1 MNCTNLIYGEGKSSV
16 CFSPEFLKQIAKA
29 TNIRTKREFVPI
41 KLESIEMY
49 EHPFAVMTGEGSFRL
64 TELQRANL
72 RNYLVGGGFLGGVG
86 RVQQSGMDYQLSTR
100 DSQKTFP
107 DLKLTRLDL
116 SHPIFHTVYDITR
129 LDLTKSRGQSGLD
142 GLSIDGKIVL
152 VFSADGLND
161 THHAGGNCCCCGGN
175 EIRNAQA
182 DQRQP
187 AGVRP
192 DALSPISRIG
202 LVSMKSVAWP
212 LFVEP
217 AGDERRRRCRGPC
230 AIDRI
235 SPQHRRGP

>member
-1 MNCTNLIYGEGKSSV
+1 MAAQRTQIAHIGWAMQTALVTAAFLCPVLHAEDPGRGVVNCANLIYGEGKSSV

-49 EHPFAVMTGEGSFRL
+49 EHPFAVMTGEGTFRL

-72 RNYLVGGGFLGGVG
+72 RNYLVGGGFLVASAGCSSPEWSSSF
-86 RVQQSGMDYQLSTR
+86 RR
-100 DSQKTFP
+100 EIQKTFP
-107 DLKLTRLDL
+107 DIKLMRLDL
-116 SHPIFHTVYDITR
+116 SHPIFHTVYDITQ

-175 EIRNAQA
+175 EIRNA
-182 DQRQP
+182 RQINVNLL
-187 AGVRP
+187 AY
-192 DALSPISRIG
+192 ALT
-202 LVSMKSVAWP
+202 
-212 LFVEP
+212 
-217 AGDERRRRCRGPC
+217 
-230 AIDRI
+230 
-235 SPQHRRGP
+235 H